1 MFWESIITP
10 QRAFCVLG
18 TNMKETTRTAE
29 IVSPQRTFCVREA
42 YDVQIQ
48 KIQNIQNIKNHTC
61 LQNPCEIQTIQNIQ
75 KLK

>member
-1 MFWESIITP
+1 
-10 QRAFCVLG
+10 
-18 TNMKETTRTAE
+18 MKETTRTVE

-48 KIQNIQNIKNHTC
+48 KNQNIQNIRNHTC
-61 LQNPCEIQTIQNIQ
+61 LQNPCKIQTNQNIQ